1 MLTNAERKELQ
12 ELLAKRGFE
21 LGAVD
26 GKVGPKT
33 RAAIRGTR
41 RPLDSCLM
49 GTRAA
54 SFSIELEA
62 FLDVRSKR

>member
-26 GKVGPKT
+26 GKIGPKT
-33 RAAIRGTR
+33 RAAIRAYQTSVGLV
-41 RPLDSCLM
+41 PDGYASGFLLE
-49 GTRAA
+49 RARG
-54 SFSIELEA
+54 
-62 FLDVRSKR
+62 VP